1 MRGASGVAPEKGF
14 SAPLIEHVQGIEEAS
29 NYNFRSTH
37 TKDHSYDQ
45 PETLTG

>member
-29 NYNFRSTH
+29 DYHFRSTH
-37 TKDHSYDQ
+37 TQKTTPVIS
-45 PETLTG
+45 LRR